1 MEKKWFHFDTKRL
14 CILGIMVALKIVLE
28 RVLSISMGDYLRI
41 SFSFI
46 PVAVTG
52 MLMGPVASTLV
63 AVVADLLG
71 TLISGQ
77 APFPPLTVVAALTG
91 FFYGAFFY
99 RKKVTMLR
107 AAVCFIPVQFL
118 CSLILNSLCL
128 VWMGIIPA
136 APEAFWIKM
145 TPRIIR
151 AVVQYPI
158 NVVLMT
164 VVARAVDRLPAS
176 LRHM

>member
-1 MEKKWFHFDTKRL
+1 MEKSLFRFSTKRL

-28 RVLSISMGDYLRI
+28 RVLSISMGDYLRV

-46 PVAVTG
+46 PVAVSG

-63 AVVADLLG
+63 ATVADLLG
-71 TLISGQ
+71 TVISGQ

-91 FFYGAFFY
+91 CFYGLFFY
-99 RKKVTMLR
+99 RKKVTVLR
-107 AAVCFIPVQFL
+107 AAMCFLPVTFL
-118 CSLILNSLCL
+118 CSLVLNSLCL
-128 VWMGIIPA
+128 CWMGIIPT

-151 AVVQYPI
+151 SVVQYPI
-158 NVVLMT
+158 NVAIMVI
-164 VVARAVDRLPAS
+164 VARAVERLPAE
-176 LRHM
+176 LKHI

>member
-1 MEKKWFHFDTKRL
+1 M
-14 CILGIMVALKIVLE
+14 GIMVALKIVLE
-28 RVLSISMGDYLRI
+28 RILSISMGDYLRI

-52 MLMGPVASTLV
+52 MMMGPVASTLV
-63 AVVADLLG
+63 G

-91 FFYGAFFY
+91 CFYGLFFY
-99 RKKVTMLR
+99 RKKVTLLR
-107 AAVCFIPVQFL
+107 AAMCFIPVQFL
-118 CSLILNSLCL
+118 CSLVLNSACL
-128 VWMGIIPA
+128 VWMGIIPS

-158 NVVLMT
+158 NVAIMVI
-164 VVARAVDRLPAS
+164 VAKAVERLPADMK
-176 LRHM
+176 HI

>member
-1 MEKKWFHFDTKRL
+1 MEKTWFRFNTKRL
-14 CILGIMVALKIVLE
+14 CFMGIMVALKIVLE

-52 MLMGPVASTLV
+52 MMMGPVASTLV
-63 AVVADLLG
+63 ATVADLLG

-91 FFYGAFFY
+91 CFYGLFFY
-99 RKKVTMLR
+99 RKTVTLLR
-107 AAVCFIPVQFL
+107 AAMCFIPVQFL
-118 CSLILNSLCL
+118 CSLVLNSACL
-128 VWMGIIPA
+128 VWMGIIPS

-158 NVVLMT
+158 NVAIMVI
-164 VVARAVDRLPAS
+164 VAKAVERLPADMK
-176 LRHM
+176 HI